1 MGGGH
6 FPLGVCPVLA
16 GKNAHGDFDGIVG
29 LEKGPPL
36 WGYHLANPGEQMGA
50 VASSLRYVVYGPL
63 PRNKCSSLISS
74 PNSSPTFYDGHV
86 GFGKGAPSWGYHH
99 ANPCEQMGVTDS

>member
-1 MGGGH
+1 MGSNPSDTLPPAMGGGGNSP
-6 FPLGVCPVLA
+6 FGVCPVLA
-16 GKNAHGDFDGIVG
+16 GKNAHGDFEGLVG
-29 LEKGPPL
+29 LGNGPPL

-74 PNSSPTFYDGHV
+74 PNSSPIVYEVPV
-86 GFGKGAPSWGYHH
+86 GLGNGSPL
-99 ANPCEQMGVTDS
+99 